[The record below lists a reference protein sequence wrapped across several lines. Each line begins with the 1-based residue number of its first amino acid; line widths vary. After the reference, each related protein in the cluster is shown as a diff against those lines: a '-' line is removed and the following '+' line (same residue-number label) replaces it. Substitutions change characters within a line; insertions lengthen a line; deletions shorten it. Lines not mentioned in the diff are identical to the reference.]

1 MAKHTVICVYCG
13 QKFDANIEPYVKV
26 KNRYAHKKC
35 ADDRIPKEEKDK
47 ARLEEYLKQLYGEEL
62 LDQKLI
68 LQAEKYHNDYGYT
81 YSGMIGTLKF
91 FYEIKKN
98 PIDKDRNT
106 LGIIP
111 WVYRDAQLYYS
122 ELKTALLLNKDKNIN
137 DYIPKEK
144 DFQIKAPKR
153 RAKTKSRFNF
163 LDKEGEE

>member
-1 MAKHTVICVYCG
+1 
-13 QKFDANIEPYVKV
+13 
-26 KNRYAHKKC
+26 
-35 ADDRIPKEEKDK
+35 
-47 ARLEEYLKQLYGEEL
+47 
-62 LDQKLI
+62 
-68 LQAEKYHNDYGYT
+68 
-81 YSGMIGTLKF
+81 MIGTLKF

-122 ELKTALLLNKDKNIN
+122 GLKTALLLNKDKNIN
-137 DYIPKEK
+137 DYMPKEK